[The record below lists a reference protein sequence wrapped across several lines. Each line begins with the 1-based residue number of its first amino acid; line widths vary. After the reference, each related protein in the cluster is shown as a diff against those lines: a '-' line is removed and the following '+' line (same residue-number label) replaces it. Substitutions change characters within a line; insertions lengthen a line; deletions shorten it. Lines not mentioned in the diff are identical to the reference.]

1 MRMGASSVEAA
12 SGMSPSLINGVDKTV
27 TEPATTWSQC
37 SSMVVP
43 TPTAAP
49 LTAAT
54 SGFCRRASAGGK
66 SVGRRMEPASRGLEK
81 IGDVVTR
88 TESPRGTCDHD
99 ATDGI
104 VMIALAQRAG
114 DIAVHRKRQRVFLFR
129 AIHADGADTAVIR
142 NRDSIAHDAPPL
154 FDTAD
159 EYRVAERRYLARPR
173 RRIPDLAFPL
183 PS

>member
-1 MRMGASSVEAA
+1 
-12 SGMSPSLINGVDKTV
+12 
-27 TEPATTWSQC
+27 
-37 SSMVVP
+37 MVVP

-54 SGFCRRASAGGK
+54 SGFCRRASAWRNSCARG
-66 SVGRRMEPASRGLEK
+66 SSPPAEALRK

-129 AIHADGADTAVIR
+129 AIHADGADTAIIR
-142 NRDSIAHDAPPL
+142 NCDSIAHDAPLP
-154 FDTAD
+154 F
-159 EYRVAERRYLARPR
+159 RYAG
-173 RRIPDLAFPL
+173 
-183 PS
+183 